1 VSAEVVRYDVQG
13 NIAVVTLNRP
23 EQRNAFDPELS
34 AAVIE
39 IWEKVKSDNEIRVVI
54 LTGEGPAFCAGADL
68 KRLIPHIRDASDEE
82 NRRRALE
89 GPGWGGVS
97 GGYTINTP
105 IIAAINGD
113 CIAGGHELAEFCDI
127 RICVPHAR
135 FGHQEIKW
143 GLMPGDGGCSR
154 LPRIIGLGRA
164 MELILTGRL
173 YDAEEALR
181 IGFVTKVVKPED
193 LMAEAIAIAQRIA
206 ANGPLAVRA
215 AKQAILRG
223 VGRTLNDNIAFETE
237 TFNYLCKSDDWVRG
251 QRAFLTGETPLFEG
265 R

>member
-1 VSAEVVRYDVQG
+1 MSDVIKYEVLG
-13 NIAVVTLNRP
+13 HIAFVTLNRP
-23 EQRNAFDPELS
+23 DQRNAFDPELS
-34 AAVIE
+34 AATIATWDK
-39 IWEKVKSDNEIRVVI
+39 IKADREIRVAIV
-54 LTGEGPAFCAGADL
+54 TGEGPAFSAGADL
-68 KRLIPHIRDASDEE
+68 KKLIPHIRDASDEE

-97 GGYTINTP
+97 GGYQINTP

-127 RICVPHAR
+127 RICVPSAR
-135 FGHQEIKW
+135 FGHPEIEW

-173 YDAEEALR
+173 YGAEEALR
-181 IGFVTKVVKPED
+181 IGFVTKVVEPED
-193 LMAEAIAIAQRIA
+193 LMSEAIAIAERIA

-215 AKQAILRG
+215 AKQTILRG
-223 VGRTLNDNIAFETE
+223 VGRTLDDNIPFETE
-237 TFNYLCKSDDWVRG
+237 TFSYLCKSDDWLRG
-251 QRAFLTGETPLFEG
+251 QRAFLTGETPEFQG